1 MIFFGKKKN
10 EKVGVLGEKMAV
22 KFLKR
27 RGYKILERNFQNKK
41 GRRLG
46 EIDIIAKA
54 KNNRNE
60 EEIVFV
66 EVKTRVVKN
75 KFENPPEENIRH
87 QKLYKLQ
94 KIAEFYIQKNKLWKQ
109 SYRFDAVSITLSADF
124 KDAKI
129 KHLKSIFL

>member
-1 MIFFGKKKN
+1 MIFFGKRKK

-22 KFLKR
+22 KFLKK

-41 GRRLG
+41 GKRLG
-46 EIDIIAKA
+46 EIDIIAKT

-66 EVKTRVVKN
+66 EVKTRVAKKN
-75 KFENPPEENIRH
+75 FENLPEENIRY
-87 QKLYKLQ
+87 QKLYKLR
-94 KIAEFYIQKNKLWKQ
+94 KIAEFYIQKNGLWEQ

-124 KDAKI
+124 KGVKI
-129 KHLKSIFL
+129 KHLKNIFL